1 MEDELQ
7 LQLERLEDDDAV
19 ERGRAAE
26 VLGELARSGSQPRA
40 VDGLVR
46 LQLDPDVI
54 VRFKAARELAW
65 LGDDRGL
72 EALVWALSRKEL
84 CFVSL
89 EALTQLGSRS
99 SLEPVRRFFRKWFLH
114 PLERIQAAAALHRC
128 GDEEGT
134 DFLRSRLNSN
144 RPEERGFALELWGK
158 LKMEGA
164 LDLLQGVLSDNSD
177 PHRLD
182 AVRGLGHL
190 GDKRSLPLLD
200 RISRQRDDEL
210 LAQTAGEAARAVRD
224 SNQ

>member
-1 MEDELQ
+1 MDDELQ
-7 LQLERLEDDDAV
+7 LQLERLDDDDPV

-26 VLGELARSGSQPRA
+26 VLGDLARAGSQQRA
-40 VDGLVR
+40 IDGLVR
-46 LQLDPDVI
+46 LQRDPDVI

-89 EALTQLGSRS
+89 EALTQLGTKA
-99 SLEPVRRFFRKWFLH
+99 SLEPVKQFFKRWFLH
-114 PLERIQAAAALHRC
+114 PLEKIQAAAALHRC

-134 DFLRSRLNSN
+134 DFLKSRLNST

-158 LKMEGA
+158 LRMEGA
-164 LDLLQGVLSDNSD
+164 LDLLQGVLSEINN

-190 GDKRSLPLLD
+190 GDKRSLALLD
-200 RISRQRDDEL
+200 RISKQQEDEL
-210 LAQTAGEAARAVRD
+210 LAQTAREAAQAVRD